1 MEASWCVT
9 LSDQPCSYMQQKFS
23 FAVICHNFLVFFGRE
38 FVHICFSYKVTC
50 TSIDA

>member
-23 FAVICHNFLVFFGRE
+23 FAVICHNFWVFLVQNL
-38 FVHICFSYKVTC
+38 S
-50 TSIDA
+50 TSVLVIRLPVPL